1 MCKKTKLTVDDM
13 EYMTVGMCLDYISE
27 YFDVMDTSKPKVRKA
42 SQEDFDSFQAYY
54 GCC

>member
-27 YFDVMDTSKPKVRKA
+27 YFDSMDTTKPKKRKA
-42 SQEDFDSFQAYY
+42 EQTDFDSF
-54 GCC
+54 